1 MATRVHASDTSS
13 MAATLPAGSLKM
25 DRVRSDVEVLSRA
38 GLDVA
43 TFVAEVE
50 ASIDRAVPHAAACM
64 CTVDPATHLLTGTFK
79 FGDLYGNDAHDL
91 HWGLI
96 EYGDVDPT
104 AFPSMFGVRR
114 DSVGV
119 SIETADAVEVSPR
132 MEQLILPEFGYHDE
146 ARLIARQG
154 DLAWGAMALFRGKDD
169 PRFSEAEVAFL
180 ASLSTAYA
188 AGMRVGLLSR
198 FVDVAIVEAGVGAGD
213 AGTEPHAESGPA
225 VAIIDSGNQVVQ
237 VSAGATRLLAEMT
250 SRANSADATGTLAAL
265 VAGARRFQSGATD
278 VLPRGRVRLP
288 SGRWLVLH
296 ASPLSSSDGRAG
308 DVVITMEEARP
319 PEIVPLVVA
328 AFGLTDRERDVT
340 RLVLQGADTKE
351 IAATLH
357 LSRYTVQDHLKSV
370 FDKADVRS
378 RRELVSR
385 VFFDQYA
392 PRLGAEVAPSGWFAA
407 GTS

>member
-1 MATRVHASDTSS
+1 M
-13 MAATLPAGSLKM
+13 
-25 DRVRSDVEVLSRA
+25 
-38 GLDVA
+38 
-43 TFVAEVE
+43 
-50 ASIDRAVPHAAACM
+50 
-64 CTVDPATHLLTGTFK
+64 DPATRLLTGTFK

-91 HWGLI
+91 AWGLI

-104 AFPSMFGVRR
+104 AFPAMFGFRR

-119 SIETADAVEVSPR
+119 SIETDDDIEVSPR
-132 MEQLILPEFGYHDE
+132 MEQLIVPEFGYQDE

-154 DLAWGAMALFRGKDD
+154 DLAWGAMALFRGEDD
-169 PRFSEAEVAFL
+169 PRFSEAEIAFL
-180 ASLSTAYA
+180 ASLSSAYA
-188 AGMRVGLLSR
+188 AGMRVGLLTR
-198 FVDVAIVEAGVGAGD
+198 FVEVAIEAGGD
-213 AGTEPHAESGPA
+213 GDDVRTEEHLDSGPA
-225 VAIIDSGNQVVQ
+225 VAIIDARNQVVQ

-250 SRANSADATGTLAAL
+250 NRANSADATGTLAAL
-265 VAGARRFQSGATD
+265 VAGARRFQSRATD

-296 ASPLSSSDGRAG
+296 ASPLSSSDGRTG

-407 GTS
+407 GPG